1 MTTFK
6 SRDERQE
13 ECRVKWI
20 KNKCRG
26 IVVAPTGVGKTR
38 IALNCIKTILS
49 RYPLFTVIVIV
60 PTITLQKQWIDEVDK
75 LGYSLNVKVLV
86 INSAVKKDYKCDLL
100 VIDEIH
106 KVATPSFI
114 SIFEKIKYRIVL
126 GLTATLHRLDG
137 KEVLI
142 EKYCPVI
149 DTITESEALQNYWI
163 SQYKEYLVLLDVPD
177 IENYLEL
184 NNQFY
189 QHFEFFNYDFGI
201 LRNLLG
207 PKGYLNRIKL
217 RDIMYKGSDKQ
228 MKSDT
233 LKNITLHAM
242 EATRLLQARKSFIN
256 YHPLKLEVARDI
268 INARN
273 NSKIITFSNNIKM
286 AESIGIGSVYSRK
299 TSKKRGEKII
309 EDFNSNMFGILNT
322 VQKANEG
329 LDIYGLSVAIILG
342 LDSSEIKAIQRRG
355 RVIRFEPNKQAE
367 IFNLVLNDTVEVN
380 WFMNSH
386 KNSDFTT
393 IDLNGLKQVLEHKEP
408 DKYVKKIKNFMF
420 RF

>member
-149 DTITESEALQNYWI
+149 DTITESEALQNHWI

-201 LRNLLG
+201 LRKLLG

>member
-26 IVVAPTGVGKTR
+26 IIVAPTGVGKTR
-38 IALNCIKTILS
+38 IALNCIRTILS

-60 PTITLQKQWIDEVDK
+60 PTLTLQKQWIDEVDK

-149 DTITESEALQNYWI
+149 DTITESEALQNHWI

-189 QHFEFFNYDFGI
+189 QHFEFFNYDFGV
-201 LRNLLG
+201 LRKLLG

-233 LKNITLHAM
+233 LKNITFHAM
-242 EATRLLQARKSFIN
+242 EAARLLQARKSFIN

-268 INARN
+268 INSRN

>member
-38 IALNCIKTILS
+38 IALNCIRTILS
-49 RYPLFTVIVIV
+49 KYPLFTVIVIV

-149 DTITESEALQNYWI
+149 DTITESEALQNHWI

-201 LRNLLG
+201 LRKLLG

-233 LKNITLHAM
+233 LKNITFHAM

-268 INARN
+268 INSRN

>member
-13 ECRVKWI
+13 ECRVKWV

-60 PTITLQKQWIDEVDK
+60 PTITLQKQWVDEVDK

-149 DTITESEALQNYWI
+149 DTITESEALQNHWI

-201 LRNLLG
+201 LRKLLG

-228 MKSDT
+228 MKSGT